1 MKRFFVALLAACGS
15 ASTSTVVE
23 IPPTQDLPPPPPP
36 ATVQVVAAPSLMRAG
51 EEWVGRYVCAQGETD
66 LDLHIDRVMGDS
78 LEATFEFSH
87 GPSGAGGSYK
97 MRGTIAPNGQVTLTP
112 GAWIDRPS
120 GYMSVGMHGDVRGT
134 RFAGRMDH
142 ESCTTFD
149 LRRR

>member
-1 MKRFFVALLAACGS
+1 MKRLFAVALAACGS

-23 IPPTQDLPPPPPP
+23 VPPPQEPQPPPP
-36 ATVQVVAAPSLMRAG
+36 ATVQVIAAPSPMRAG

-66 LDLHIDRVMGDS
+66 LDLHVDRVMGDS

-87 GPSGAGGSYK
+87 GPSGAGGAYK

-120 GYMSVGMHGDVRGT
+120 GYVSVGMHGDVQGA

-142 ESCTTFD
+142 ASCTTFD